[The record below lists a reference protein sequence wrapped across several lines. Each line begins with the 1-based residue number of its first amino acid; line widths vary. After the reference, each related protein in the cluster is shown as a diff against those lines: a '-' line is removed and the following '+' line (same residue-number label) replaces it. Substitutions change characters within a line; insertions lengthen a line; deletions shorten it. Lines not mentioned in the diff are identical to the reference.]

1 LTLSDLKTRDF
12 QRILLI
18 KLSAVGDVLHTIPVL
33 NKLRKRYPAARID
46 WLAAPEIAELLR
58 HHPGISN
65 IIEFA
70 RGEWSEPWRLR
81 PFANAAQLAANLRAT
96 RYDLVIDMHGQF
108 RTAVFAVATGAPVRI
123 GFDRPRA
130 QVWAA
135 SDRELPAA
143 ARRHAWQ
150 GAREL
155 SWIAYTHHIRLPT
168 LEVHAVDRYLSI
180 GPMLGLDGSAAD
192 FSFPIPPAA
201 RTRVASLL
209 SQHGVVD
216 TARGLIVIAP
226 GTIWETKAW
235 REPGFAEVA
244 RYFSDKGFA
253 VVLAGSPHE
262 RTRCAEV
269 ATHAP
274 GAINLAGE
282 TSLTELVALVDR
294 ASLCVTNDSGPM
306 HLAVARDRPVVSIFG
321 PTDPIWVGPYGRLD
335 AVLQSKIAC
344 APCYFRTLARCPH
357 QHACMQDITAAAVIE
372 RAQRLLDAPGPV
384 RVASQAFM

>member
-1 LTLSDLKTRDF
+1 LTSSDLITRDF

-58 HHPGISN
+58 HHRGISN
-65 IIEFA
+65 VVEFA

-81 PFANAAQLAANLRAT
+81 PFANTARLAADLRAA

-108 RTAVFAVATGAPVRI
+108 RTAVFTLATGAPVRI
-123 GFDRPRA
+123 GFDRPRV

-135 SDRELPAA
+135 SERELPQA

-155 SWIAYTHHIRLPT
+155 SWLAYTHHIRLPT

-180 GPMLGLDGSAAD
+180 GPMLGLDAGAAD

-201 RTRVASLL
+201 HTRVASLL

-216 TARGLIVIAP
+216 RARGPIVIAP
-226 GTIWETKAW
+226 GTVWETKAW
-235 REPGFAEVA
+235 RQEGFAEVA
-244 RYFSDKGFA
+244 RYFMSQGFA
-253 VVLAGSPHE
+253 VVLAGSPRE
-262 RTRCAEV
+262 RTLCAQIAGE
-269 ATHAP
+269 AP
-274 GAINLAGE
+274 GVINLAGE

-294 ASLCVTNDSGPM
+294 ASLCLTNDSGPM
-306 HLAVARDRPVVSIFG
+306 HLAVARGRPVVSIFG
-321 PTDPIWVGPYGRLD
+321 PTDPIWIGPYGRLD
-335 AVLQSKIAC
+335 AVLQSKIPC
-344 APCYFRTLARCPH
+344 APCYLRTLARCPH
-357 QHACMQDITAAAVIE
+357 QHACMRDITSAAVIA
-372 RAQRLLDAPGPV
+372 RAQGLLDAAGPA

>member
-1 LTLSDLKTRDF
+1 LTSSDLKRRDF

-58 HHPGISN
+58 HHPGIN
-65 IIEFA
+65 NVIEFA

-81 PFANAAQLAANLRAT
+81 PFANTGRLAASLRAT

-108 RTAVFAVATGAPVRI
+108 RTAVFTLATGAPVRI

-135 SDRELPAA
+135 SDRELSEA

-155 SWIAYTHHIRLPT
+155 SWLAYTHHIRLPT
-168 LEVHAVDRYLSI
+168 LEVHALDRYLSI
-180 GPMLGLDGSAAD
+180 GPMLGLDESAAD
-192 FSFPIPPAA
+192 FTFPVPPAA

-209 SQHGVVD
+209 SRRGVVD
-216 TARGLIVIAP
+216 AASGLIIIAP

-235 REPGFAEVA
+235 REEGFAEVA
-244 RYFSDKGFA
+244 RHFLNQGFA
-253 VVLAGSPHE
+253 VVLAGAPRE
-262 RTRCAEV
+262 RALCAQIV
-269 ATHAP
+269 GDAP

-306 HLAVARDRPVVSIFG
+306 HLTVARGRPVVSIFG

-344 APCYFRTLARCPH
+344 APCYLRTLARCPH
-357 QHACMQDITAAAVIE
+357 QHACMRDITAAAVIE
-372 RAQRLLDAPGPV
+372 RAQRLLDAAGPV

>member
-1 LTLSDLKTRDF
+1 MTSPDLKTRDF

-65 IIEFA
+65 VIEFA

-81 PFANAAQLAANLRAT
+81 PFANTGRLAANLRAT

-135 SDRELPAA
+135 SDRELPQA
-143 ARRHAWQ
+143 ARKHAWQ

-155 SWIAYTHHIRLPT
+155 SWLAYTHHIRLPT

-180 GPMLGLDGSAAD
+180 GPTLGLDESAAHERAEGQQRGRAPERGGVAVGAGLRD
-192 FSFPIPPAA
+192 EL
-201 RTRVASLL
+201 RRVACAG
-209 SQHGVVD
+209 QGV
-216 TARGLIVIAP
+216 G
-226 GTIWETKAW
+226 
-235 REPGFAEVA
+235 
-244 RYFSDKGFA
+244 
-253 VVLAGSPHE
+253 
-262 RTRCAEV
+262 RCAD
-269 ATHAP
+269 
-274 GAINLAGE
+274 G
-282 TSLTELVALVDR
+282 
-294 ASLCVTNDSGPM
+294 
-306 HLAVARDRPVVSIFG
+306 
-321 PTDPIWVGPYGRLD
+321 
-335 AVLQSKIAC
+335 
-344 APCYFRTLARCPH
+344 
-357 QHACMQDITAAAVIE
+357 E
-372 RAQRLLDAPGPV
+372 RAQQRGAE
-384 RVASQAFM
+384 

>member
-1 LTLSDLKTRDF
+1 LTSSDLKSREF

-33 NKLRKRYPAARID
+33 NKLRRRYPAARID
-46 WLAAPEIAELLR
+46 WLAAREIAELLR
-58 HHPGISN
+58 HHPGIN
-65 IIEFA
+65 NVIEFA

-81 PFANAAQLAANLRAT
+81 PFANTGRLATNLRAT

-108 RTAVFAVATGAPVRI
+108 RTAVFTLATGAPVRI

-135 SDRELPAA
+135 SDRELPEA
-143 ARRHAWQ
+143 ARKHAWQ

-155 SWIAYTHHIRLPT
+155 SWLAYTHHIRLPT

-180 GPMLGLDGSAAD
+180 GPMLGLDESAAD
-192 FSFPIPPAA
+192 FSFPIPPTAHA
-201 RTRVASLL
+201 RVAALL
-209 SQHGVVD
+209 SLHGVVD
-216 TARGLIVIAP
+216 AARGPIIIAP

-235 REPGFAEVA
+235 REQGFAEVA
-244 RYFSDKGFA
+244 RHFVNQGFA
-253 VVLAGSPHE
+253 VVLAGSPRE
-262 RTRCAEV
+262 RALCARI
-269 ATHAP
+269 AGDAP

-294 ASLCVTNDSGPM
+294 ASLCLTNDSGPM
-306 HLAVARDRPVVSIFG
+306 HLTVARGRPVVSIFG
-321 PTDPIWVGPYGRLD
+321 PTDPIWIGPYGRID

-344 APCYFRTLARCPH
+344 APCYLRTLARCPH
-357 QHACMQDITAAAVIE
+357 QHGCMRDITAAAVIE
-372 RAQRLLDAPGPV
+372 RAQRLLEGAEPV

>member
-1 LTLSDLKTRDF
+1 MTLPDLKSQDF

-46 WLAAPEIAELLR
+46 WLASPEIAELLR
-58 HHPGISN
+58 HHPGIN
-65 IIEFA
+65 NVIEFA

-81 PFANAAQLAANLRAT
+81 PFANTARLAANLRAT

-108 RTAVFAVATGAPVRI
+108 RTAVFALATGAPVRI

-135 SDRELPAA
+135 SDRELPQA
-143 ARRHAWQ
+143 ARKHAWQ

-155 SWIAYTHHIRLPT
+155 SWLAYTHHIRLPT

-180 GPMLGLDGSAAD
+180 GPMLGLDESAAD
-192 FSFPIPPAA
+192 FSFPIPTAA

-216 TARGLIVIAP
+216 RAPGPIIIAP
-226 GTIWETKAW
+226 GTVWETKAW
-235 REPGFAEVA
+235 REQGFAEVA
-244 RYFSDKGFA
+244 RHFMNQGFA
-253 VVLAGSPHE
+253 VMLAGSPREHAL
-262 RTRCAEV
+262 CARI
-269 ATHAP
+269 AGDAP
-274 GAINLAGE
+274 GVINLAGK

-306 HLAVARDRPVVSIFG
+306 HLAVARGRPVVSIFG
-321 PTDPIWVGPYGRLD
+321 PTDPIWIGPYGRLD
-335 AVLQSKIAC
+335 AVLQSRIPC
-344 APCYFRTLARCPH
+344 APCYLRTLARCPH
-357 QHACMQDITAAAVIE
+357 QHACMRDITGAAVIA
-372 RAQRLLDAPGPV
+372 RAQGLLDAAGPA
-384 RVASQAFM
+384 RAASQAFM